1 MKNHIFQTSV
11 SSNINEVIRSV
22 LNFLFFFMIRS
33 HKYKKALKALKAPKS
48 IKHNQAKAQNANKRI
63 KIKNALKKHLSGKK

>member
-1 MKNHIFQTSV
+1 
-11 SSNINEVIRSV
+11 
-22 LNFLFFFMIRS
+22 MIRS
-33 HKYKKALKALKAPKS
+33 HKYKKVLKAPKS

>member
-22 LNFLFFFMIRS
+22 LNLFFFMIRS
-33 HKYKKALKALKAPKS
+33 HKYKKVLKALKAPKS
-48 IKHNQAKAQNANKRI
+48 IKHNQAKAQNADKRI

>member
-22 LNFLFFFMIRS
+22 LNLFFFMIRS
-33 HKYKKALKALKAPKS
+33 HKYKKVLKALKAPKS